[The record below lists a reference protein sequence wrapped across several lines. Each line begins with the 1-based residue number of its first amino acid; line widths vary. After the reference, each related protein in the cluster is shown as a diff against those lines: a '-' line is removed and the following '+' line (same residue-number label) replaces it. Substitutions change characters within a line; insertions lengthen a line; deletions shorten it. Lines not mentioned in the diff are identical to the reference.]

1 MEKKNMRT
9 FPLMLSVF
17 FALFGIGA
25 LLTFSAGTAHAQ
37 VRSSPR
43 LITTVQMRGMYTGKK
58 QGIIPLGETTLDCG
72 TIAFYVNDLGNG
84 NALFWEKV
92 SSTRGSIIT
101 LSYSVSWTNWSGGN
115 GSLGRPFVFPTN
127 PWLWDDKVHTNS
139 GYVTASIQASDFT
152 SQGWSCSGTQSD
164 GDWIN

>member
-17 FALFGIGA
+17 FVLFGISA
-25 LLTFSAGTAHAQ
+25 FLTLNTGIAHAYAQ
-37 VRSSPR
+37 SSPH
-43 LITTVQMRGMYTGKK
+43 LIATVQMKGIYTGKK
-58 QGIIPLGETTLDCG
+58 QSVIPFGETTLDCG